1 MSSSP
6 FASQHRAQVPSQSCT
21 MAARHCLSWAD
32 FQPELLGLVVG
43 RLPLADRVRFG
54 AVCRPWRRAAR
65 QEPLPPPL
73 PWLNLPDGT
82 FLSVPGGEIH
92 RMPVPEDA
100 VCHGSVANWLFLRRP
115 GGEFSLAN
123 PSPETRCG
131 SLSNTIPI
139 CRDTRSPSSR
149 CWSPL
154 STQEDLSPDSPFAV
168 LTITSCLEAATS
180 FCRPRD
186 TSAITHTVPDREHIY
201 DVGFFDGKL

>member
-1 MSSSP
+1 
-6 FASQHRAQVPSQSCT
+6 
-21 MAARHCLSWAD
+21 MAATHCLSWAD
-32 FQPELLGLVVG
+32 FQPELLGLIVG

-100 VCHGSVANWLFLRRP
+100 VCHGSVGSWLFLRRP

-123 PSPETRCG
+123 PFSGDAVRLPEQYDPDLPGYPISFKPVLVSTLHHKSLVHMLRRG
-131 SLSNTIPI
+131 SSKA
-139 CRDTRSPSSR
+139 PSS
-149 CWSPL
+149 S
-154 STQEDLSPDSPFAV
+154 EM
-168 LTITSCLEAATS
+168 
-180 FCRPRD
+180 
-186 TSAITHTVPDREHIY
+186 
-201 DVGFFDGKL
+201 FFSDELINC